1 MSILIM
7 ANEDDINKG
16 LNQDHS
22 TKKLGNQVL
31 NQGLC
36 SCMALC

>member
-7 ANEDDINKG
+7 ENEGDINEG

-22 TKKLGNQVL
+22 TKKLGNQAV

-36 SCMALC
+36 SCMALG